1 MPPVNFSQIA
11 FPSSIIV
18 TDQEIDISALS
29 ENQKRNYVDLFN
41 ALTAFYTSQKKPR
54 VIVGIAGPAGSGKSV
69 IASIFKMIE
78 SQVALPFKIETVGID
93 GFHYPNEFL
102 LSKMSEGKPLK
113 DHKGRFDTYDVKKLT
128 ESLRRFSLG
137 ERVFFPSYSRKTH
150 DPVPDAVFA
159 EQYDPTLLILEGL
172 WILRE
177 EDGWSKVGE
186 FLDYSIFIETNKE
199 HIKEDLIK
207 RHLRG
212 GRTLADATA
221 YYEENESKNYDLIV
235 QTSTKADKI
244 IPTFYQE

>member
-11 FPSSIIV
+11 FPPSIMV

-29 ENQKRNYVDLFN
+29 ENQKRYYVDLFN
-41 ALTAFYTSQKKPR
+41 ALTAFYTSQEKPR

-69 IASIFKMIE
+69 IASIFKMIAR
-78 SQVALPFKIETVGID
+78 QVSLPFTVETVGID

-113 DHKGRFDTYDVKKLT
+113 DHKGRFDTYEVQKLT

-137 ERVFFPSYSRKTH
+137 ERVSFPAYSRKIH
-150 DPVPDAVFA
+150 DPVPDAFFV
-159 EQYDPTLLILEGL
+159 EQYEPTLLVIEGL
-172 WILRE
+172 WLLRE
-177 EDGWSKVGE
+177 EDGWNKVGAH
-186 FLDYSIFIETNKE
+186 LDFRIFIETNKE

-212 GRTLADATA
+212 GRNLADATT

-235 QTSTKADKI
+235 QTRNKADKI